1 MKYDFNTQKGSF
13 YLYDPETGKGWDN
26 IIFNDLSYIC
36 SIGHLGY
43 STSRYLNKDCVNI
56 SLSGGLSAIYI
67 RDKVSN
73 DYWSIGPYPTFK
85 PIENYCCEHS
95 QNYSKISSSYNGI
108 KGEAVYTI
116 HPTDTCEVWKVTLT
130 NTTNSERVISVVPY
144 TMFSLEGFAQPF
156 YYNMP
161 TTSATEYVPEANGIY
176 CQNKNP
182 YRPHEICSGYLVSSQ
197 PVAAYCGNPEKFIGT
212 TYSHVNPKIL
222 ELGQDLP
229 NVNATVRCRGAILQN
244 DFTIPAGESV
254 TVYYAHGLTD
264 DKAKLCKGEGV
275 LHSELEAI
283 VNERLSAPSP
293 FNSLSVECPEPQ
305 INRVLNHW
313 AEHQIRNCMIG
324 KKAVRDNAQLAM
336 AILNCDPKS
345 AGEVI
350 EECIVHQY
358 SDGHAVLLWYP
369 VVDSHIYSDPSTWL
383 TFAICEYIKETGDLE
398 YLNKKFAW
406 LDGGEGT
413 VWEHLK
419 AAVEWFSREDNK
431 GPHSIPKI
439 HFADWNDALNIP
451 DENGESVLMSMLIG
465 KAYVEIEHLARYI
478 GDNEYADKVH
488 ALYEDLKAVTNEV
501 AFNGDYYV
509 RAFSKAGVVG
519 DKDAENGGKI
529 YVNPQSWSI
538 LSGICPPERL
548 DKVLASVAEMETE
561 EGVPLCS
568 PAYSTYDPNVGRMS
582 GMLPGVYENGGIY
595 NHAGCFKVMSD
606 CKLGRG
612 EEAVAT
618 LLKIIPDGKAN
629 PSSLT
634 TCEPYVFTNCYLK
647 HETMDMMVGFA
658 WQTGTSAW
666 GLMCCYE
673 GILGLNRDYD
683 GLHINPAFPKSWKNV
698 SATRIFRGN
707 KLNIKYINNG
717 GKNVTLKVDG
727 KAIAGNVVPAFAD
740 NDDHNIEVTIG

>member
-1 MKYDFNTQKGSF
+1 MKYDFNTKEGKF
-13 YLYDPETGKGWDN
+13 YLYDPETGKGWEN
-26 IIFNDLSYIC
+26 FLFNDRSYIC
-36 SIGHLGY
+36 TIGHLGY
-43 STSRYLNKDCVNI
+43 SNAHYLNENCVNI
-56 SLSGGLSAIYI
+56 SHSGGLTAMYI
-67 RDKVSN
+67 RDKESGK
-73 DYWSIGPYPTFK
+73 YWNVGQYPCFK
-85 PIENYCCEHS
+85 KVENYCCEHA
-95 QNYSKISSSYNGI
+95 QTYTKISSEYEGI
-108 KGEAVYTI
+108 SSEMVYVV
-116 HPTDTCEVWKVTLT
+116 HPTDTSEIWKLTMT
-130 NTTNSERVISVVPY
+130 NTTDRARVISAIPY
-144 TMFSLEGFAQPF
+144 SVFSLEGFGQPF

-161 TTSATEYVPEANGIY
+161 TTSATEFVPEANAIY

-182 YRPHEICSGYLVSSQ
+182 YRPHEICSGYITSSI
-197 PVAAYCGNPEKFIGT
+197 PVTAYCGGVERFIGT
-212 TYSHVNPKIL
+212 AYSPINPKIL
-222 ELGQDLP
+222 ELNRDLD
-229 NVNATVRCRGAILQN
+229 NSCSTVRSRAGILQN

-254 TVYYAHGLTD
+254 TVYYALGLTD
-264 DKAKLCKGEGV
+264 DKAKLCKKEGE
-275 LHSELEAI
+275 LHRELEAI
-283 VNERLSAPSP
+283 VNARLCEPSP
-293 FNSLSVECPEPQ
+293 FGSLSVDCPEPQ

-313 AEHQIRNCMIG
+313 VEHQIRNCMIG

-336 AILNCDPKS
+336 AILNCDPDK
-345 AGEVI
+345 ARDVI
-350 EECIVHQY
+350 EECIIHQY
-358 SDGHAVLLWYP
+358 SDGHAVLLWFP
-369 VVDSHIYSDPSTWL
+369 IADAHVYSDPSTWL
-383 TFAICEYIKETGDLE
+383 TFAITEYIKETGDLD
-398 YLNKKFAW
+398 YLGKKFAW
-406 LDGGEGT
+406 MDGGEAT

-419 AAVEWFSREDNK
+419 AAVKWFSHPDNK
-431 GPHSIPKI
+431 GPHNIPKI

-465 KAYVEIEHLARYI
+465 KAYIEIEHLARYI
-478 GDNEYADKVH
+478 GENDYADEVH
-488 ALYEDLKAVTNEV
+488 SLYEELKAVTNDV

-548 DKVLASVAEMETE
+548 DKVLASVADMETD

-568 PAYSTYDPNVGRMS
+568 PAYSVYNPNVGRMS

-595 NHAGCFKVMSD
+595 NHAGCFKVMAD

-629 PSSLT
+629 PSEKT

-647 HETMDMMVGFA
+647 HETMDMVVGFA

-683 GLHINPAFPKSWKNV
+683 GLHINPAFPESWKSA
-698 SATRIFRGN
+698 SATRTFRGN
-707 KLNIKYINNG
+707 KLNIKYTNNG
-717 GKNVTLKVDG
+717 GKKVTLVVDG
-727 KAIAGNVVPAFAD
+727 KAIDSNIVPAFED
-740 NDDHNIEVTIG
+740 NREHNIEVIIG